1 MKACFRILSAAALT
15 FLLGVTTASALAW
28 NDTSRALPKPDVA
41 AYTAAATRLKNALAS
56 RSSPPRLPDPLVQ
69 DFQDQSLALS
79 RVIGTPATPVKQ
91 PGDLFTICQA
101 SSDIFLAYVSAR
113 GASGDADMDR
123 NAANYLDETMPPLM
137 FAVHCLSDAMPL
149 METFMVQ
156 AGDNFSP
163 TQADGGRMMRGGLF
177 KVLNGMGIMIS
188 SGGLGPAY
196 EERFIDVLAQDG
208 GRLAPYLSLDE
219 RAQLL
224 KAFTAL
230 ARSAPAAQAAR
241 YARFNAVLADKTCG
255 PLCAL

>member
-1 MKACFRILSAAALT
+1 
-15 FLLGVTTASALAW
+15 
-28 NDTSRALPKPDVA
+28 
-41 AYTAAATRLKNALAS
+41 
-56 RSSPPRLPDPLVQ
+56 
-69 DFQDQSLALS
+69 
-79 RVIGTPATPVKQ
+79 
-91 PGDLFTICQA
+91 
-101 SSDIFLAYVSAR
+101 
-113 GASGDADMDR
+113 
-123 NAANYLDETMPPLM
+123 
-137 FAVHCLSDAMPL
+137 
-149 METFMVQ
+149 
-156 AGDNFSP
+156 
-163 TQADGGRMMRGGLF
+163 MMRGGLF